1 MAWLWMNIPLAAA
14 CFAAWF
20 GIPLW
25 MVLRHP
31 NWGPEH
37 HDSPPRRRPAGPR
50 PVLAGEY
57 QKAELADV
65 AASSVGSGRY

>member
-1 MAWLWMNIPLAAA
+1 MVWFWMNMPLAAA

-25 MVLRHP
+25 MVLRHS

-37 HDSPPRRRPAGPR
+37 HDSPRRRPAEPQ
-50 PVLAGEY
+50 PVLAEHQKGE
-57 QKAELADV
+57 LV
-65 AASSVGSGRY
+65 GVTASPVSSGRY